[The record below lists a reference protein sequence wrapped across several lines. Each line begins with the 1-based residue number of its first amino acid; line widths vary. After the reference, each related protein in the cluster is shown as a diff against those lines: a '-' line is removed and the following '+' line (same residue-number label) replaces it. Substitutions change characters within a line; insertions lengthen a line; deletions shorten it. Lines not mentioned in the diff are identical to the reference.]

1 MVQVGMGAPTP
12 QLPITA
18 FATKQAEYIGS
29 FRYGSGDFVRPPP
42 LFPLLGSSTYCGL
55 TPSRHLALPL
65 DSRWR
70 STLSRRARSSS
81 PRSSRTVRPLLPLSL
96 PPAPTSSADA

>member
-42 LFPLLGSSTYCGL
+42 PFSLC
-55 TPSRHLALPL
+55 LAH
-65 DSRWR
+65 
-70 STLSRRARSSS
+70 RR
-81 PRSSRTVRPLLPLSL
+81 T
-96 PPAPTSSADA
+96 AD